1 MKVREEDIYNFI
13 IGRTTIL
20 VNRILL
26 RNFRKENLD
35 ITMEQWS
42 LLDILWKKD
51 GCTQH
56 ELGARTFREKAS
68 ITRLLD
74 KLEQQN
80 IVIRVPDRSDRRVRF
95 VYLTAKGKSIEET
108 ATRVV
113 RETYKHAVAGIPE
126 EQVLICKRV
135 LNQVF
140 ENLSEEGDHWTA
152 CETA

>member
-1 MKVREEDIYNFI
+1 MKIREEDIYNFI

-26 RNFRKENLD
+26 RNFRKEKLD

-51 GCTQH
+51 GCTQQ

-80 IVIRVPDRSDRRVRF
+80 IVIRVPDRRDRRVRF

-113 RETYKHAVAGIPE
+113 RETYKHAVARIPE
-126 EQVLICKRV
+126 EQTVICKRV
-135 LNQVF
+135 LNQIY
-140 ENLSEEGDHWTA
+140 ENLAEEGDHWIA